1 VDPRAAAEHYV
12 LFRLA
17 EMGCDAEPTSNRYAD
32 VVACSR
38 EGTRVALLRICVS
51 VGDGWSMRA
60 LDVGS
65 DARNRAHV
73 FVQFGAP
80 HGAVACFV
88 VPSAIVAA
96 ALRDSRGWPGKGSE
110 ALEAYRE
117 AWHLLALSRKGSS
130 RSSPVVSPSSPSF

>member
-1 VDPRAAAEHYV
+1 VDLRVAAEHYV

-17 EMGCDAEPTSNRYAD
+17 EMGCDAEPMSNRYAD

-51 VGDGWSMRA
+51 AGEGWSMRA
-60 LDVGS
+60 VDVRG

-73 FVQFGAP
+73 FVEFGAP
-80 HGAVACFV
+80 DGAVACFV

-96 ALRDSRGWPGKGSE
+96 ELRESRGWPGKG

-117 AWHLLALSRKGSS
+117 AWHLLALSRTGSS
-130 RSSPVVSPSSPSF
+130 RSSPVVSPSSPP